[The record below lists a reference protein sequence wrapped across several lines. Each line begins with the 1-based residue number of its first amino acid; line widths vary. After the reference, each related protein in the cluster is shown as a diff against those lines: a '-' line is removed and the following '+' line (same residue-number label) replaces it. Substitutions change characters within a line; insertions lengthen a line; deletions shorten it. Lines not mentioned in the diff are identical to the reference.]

1 MEYRPVLR
9 DSNSAWNTL
18 YRGIENTAV
27 LNGLFPGED
36 YEIKVFSLK
45 SDSTS
50 TLVNIT
56 QMTGRSKDAACTCAD
71 PESFV
76 RGGSNFDNIF

>member
-1 MEYRPVLR
+1 MKYRPVLR

-56 QMTGRSKDAACTCAD
+56 QMTGRSKDTACTCAD
-71 PESFV
+71 PECFV
-76 RGGSNFDNIF
+76 RGGPTLKHFF

>member
-1 MEYRPVLR
+1 MKYRPVLR
-9 DSNSAWNTL
+9 DSNSAWNTI

-45 SDSTS
+45 SDSES

-56 QMTGRSKDAACTCAD
+56 QMTGRSKKL
-71 PESFV
+71 
-76 RGGSNFDNIF
+76 